1 MGKQNLIFDLDD
13 TLIHCNKYFRATIN
27 SFVNQIKD
35 WFPFITREEITQKQL
50 EIDIKSISEYG
61 LNSSRFPESL
71 VSVYIFYSEKHQH
84 KIQQEKI
91 DIVRKIGQQV
101 FEIEVQPFPYMYE
114 VLNDLQQE
122 GHNLY
127 MYTGGDKENQ
137 TRKIVQLEL
146 EAYFGKNVFI
156 YEHKNTEALK
166 EVLQMI
172 KADPKTT
179 WMIGNSLK
187 TDIKPALE
195 NGIHAIHIP
204 SELEWSYNNIKID
217 IEPKGELLT
226 INSLIQLPEIFRKY
240 DGCVGEQSMQKT
252 MSQD

>member
-1 MGKQNLIFDLDD
+1 MRKQTLIFDLDD
-13 TLIHCNKYFRATIN
+13 TLIHCNKYFRASIN
-27 SFVNQIKD
+27 SFVDKMQN
-35 WFPFITREEITQKQL
+35 WFPLLTSEEITQKQF
-50 EIDIKSISEYG
+50 EIDIKSIAEYG

-71 VSVYIFYSEKHQH
+71 VSTYTFFSEKHQQ
-84 KIQQEKI
+84 KIEKEKI
-91 DIVRKIGQQV
+91 DTVRKIGQQV

-114 VLNDLQQE
+114 VLNELKEE

-146 EAYFGKNVFI
+146 EAYFGKKVFI

-166 EVLQMI
+166 EVLQI
-172 KADPKTT
+172 INADPKTT

-226 INSLIQLPEIFRKY
+226 VNSLIQLPAIFRKF
-240 DGCVGEQSMQKT
+240 
-252 MSQD
+252 